1 MTRNE
6 AATRAELI
14 DPALQQAG
22 WGQNNGSRIDYELQI
37 TRGRIQAGG
46 KRAPAMI
53 ADYVLEYR
61 GHRLAVIEAKK
72 EDLHHTEGLAQAK
85 TYCKKMDVRFAI
97 STNGHKIYLC
107 DMRTGIEGE
116 IEKFPTPAELW
127 LMTFAEENSWQQAFS
142 EIPYEDKGGLWQPRY
157 YQQIA
162 AQRVL
167 DAIAQGDKRI
177 LLTLATGTG
186 KTAIAFQIAWK
197 LFQSRWNLTGQATRR
212 PRILFLADRN
222 ILANQAYNAFGA
234 FPEDAMVRMT
244 PAEVHK
250 KGGVPK
256 NGSIFF
262 TIFQSFLSGTT
273 EVIEEDLIDTETGE
287 TVEVFEP
294 VAAANFEQYPP
305 DFFDFIVVDECH
317 RGGANDESTW
327 RAILEYFAPAVQLG
341 LTATPRRDINIDT
354 YKYFGNPVFTYSLKD
369 GINDGFLTP
378 FRVRQFDTTID
389 EYQYT
394 PDDLILEG
402 KVELGKVYKESDFNS
417 KIFIKARE
425 ELRVKLFMDE
435 IGLDEKTL
443 VFCANQ
449 WHALVIRDMINQYAK
464 SPSPDFCHRVTADDG
479 ELGEQYLRQFQ
490 DNDKTIPTIL
500 TTSQKLSTGVDALN
514 VRNIV
519 LLRTIGSMIEFKQII
534 GRGTRLFEGKDYF
547 TVFDFVEAYRHFAD
561 PEWDGEP
568 VDPPTKDSPSEKPEK
583 PESPDATD
591 EIVDPEMRK
600 DRLVIKLRDGKERS
614 IQHLSQTIFM
624 GPDGKPISAEA
635 FIAYLFDTL
644 TLPDFFSSEEE
655 LRIIWSDPVTR
666 RALLGKLAE
675 AGFPEES
682 LEEIQSLINAE
693 DSDLFDVLEYVA
705 FAKQPISRIERVMAT
720 RPELQQA
727 LSPQQAD
734 FIHFVL
740 DRYIAS
746 GVDEL
751 DTDKLPML
759 LQLKYQALQDGM
771 AALGGAEAARET
783 FVDLQRHLYRVG

>member
-1 MTRNE
+1 MSRNE

-14 DPALQQAG
+14 DPALQEAG
-22 WGQNNGSRIDYELQI
+22 WGQSNGSRISYEYQI

-46 KRAPAMI
+46 KRAPALI
-53 ADYVLEYR
+53 ADYVLEHR
-61 GHRLAVIEAKK
+61 GQRLAVIEAKK

-85 TYCKKMDVRFAI
+85 TYSDKLAVRFAI
-97 STNGHKIYLC
+97 STNGRQIYLC
-107 DMRTGIEGE
+107 DMQTGVEGE
-116 IEKFPTPAELW
+116 IDKYPTPDELW
-127 LMTFAEENSWQQAFS
+127 SMTFAEENAWQRAFA
-142 EIPYEDKGGLWQPRY
+142 EIPYEDKGGMWQPRY

-162 AQRVL
+162 VQRVL
-167 DAIAQGDKRI
+167 DAIARGDKRI

-186 KTAIAFQIAWK
+186 KTAIAFQVAWK
-197 LFQSRWNLTGQATRR
+197 LFHSRWNATGVATRR

-222 ILANQAYNAFGA
+222 ILANQAYNAFGS

-244 PAEVHK
+244 PAEVRR

-262 TIFQSFLSGTT
+262 TIFQSFMSGTT
-273 EVIEEDLIDTETGE
+273 DVVEDVVVDEESGE
-287 TVEVFEP
+287 AVEVFEP
-294 VAAANFEQYPP
+294 LTAANFEQYPP
-305 DFFDFIVVDECH
+305 DFFDFIIIDECH
-317 RGGANDESTW
+317 RGGANDESNW
-327 RAILEYFAPAVQLG
+327 RGILEYFSPATQLG
-341 LTATPRRDINIDT
+341 LTATPRRSINANT
-354 YKYFGNPVFTYSLKD
+354 YDYFGDPVYTYSLKE

-402 KVELGKVYKESDFNS
+402 EVELGRVYKEADFNT

-425 ELRVKLFMDE
+425 QLRVRLFMDE
-435 IGLDEKTL
+435 IGLNEKTL

-449 WHALVIRDMINQYAK
+449 WHALIVRDMISQLAK
-464 SPSPDFCHRVTADDG
+464 STSPDFCHRVTADDG

-519 LLRTIGSMIEFKQII
+519 LMRPIGSMIEFKQII

-547 TVFDFVEAYRHFAD
+547 TIFDFVDAHHHFAD
-561 PEWDGEP
+561 PEWDGDPLPPDVPP
-568 VDPPTKDSPSEKPEK
+568 VPTPPITDPP
-583 PESPDATD
+583 PDP
-591 EIVDPEMRK
+591 DPDDPPPLPPRK
-600 DRLVIKLRDGKERS
+600 DKLVVKLRDGKERA
-614 IQHLSQTIFM
+614 IQHMSQTTFM
-624 GPDGKPISAEA
+624 GPDGMPMSAEA
-635 FIAYLFDTL
+635 FLSYLFDTL
-644 TLPDFFSSEEE
+644 TLPDFFSSEAE
-655 LRIIWSDPVTR
+655 LRAIWSDPVTR

-675 AGFPEES
+675 AGFPAES
-682 LEEIQSLINAE
+682 LEEMQSLIDAE
-693 DSDLFDVLEYVA
+693 DSDLFDVLEFVA
-705 FAKQPISRIERVMAT
+705 FAKPPISRVERVMAT
-720 RPELQQA
+720 RPALNHA
-727 LSPQQAD
+727 LSVQQVD

-746 GVDEL
+746 GVEEL
-751 DTDKLPML
+751 DSDKLPML

-771 AALGGAEAARET
+771 AALGGVQAARET
-783 FVDLQRHLYRVG
+783 FVDLQRYLYRVG

>member
-22 WGQNNGSRIDYELQI
+22 WAQNNGSRINYEYQI
-37 TRGRIQAGG
+37 TKGRIQAGG
-46 KRAPAMI
+46 KRAPALI
-53 ADYVLEYR
+53 ADYVLECR
-61 GHRLAVIEAKK
+61 GRKLAVIEAKK

-85 TYCKKMDVRFAI
+85 TYSDKMAIRFAI
-97 STNGHKIYLC
+97 STNGRQIYLS
-107 DMRTGIEGE
+107 DMQTGVEGE
-116 IEKFPTPAELW
+116 IEKYPTPDELW
-127 LMTFAEENSWQQAFS
+127 AMTFAEENAWQQAFS

-162 AQRVL
+162 VQRVL
-167 DAIAQGDKRI
+167 DAIAKGDKRI

-186 KTAIAFQIAWK
+186 KTAIAFQISWK
-197 LFQSRWNLTGQATRR
+197 LFQSRWNHTGQAARR

-244 PAEVHK
+244 PAEVRK

-262 TIFQSFLSGTT
+262 TIFQSFMSGTT
-273 EVIEEDLIDTETGE
+273 EVIEDDLVDGETGE
-287 TVEVFEP
+287 SVEVFEP
-294 VAAANFEQYPP
+294 LTVANFEQYPP
-305 DFFDFIVVDECH
+305 DFFDFIIIDECH
-317 RGGANDESTW
+317 RGGANDESNW
-327 RAILEYFAPAVQLG
+327 RGILEYFSPATQLG
-341 LTATPRRDINIDT
+341 LTATPRRDINANT
-354 YKYFGNPVFTYSLKD
+354 YNYFGDPVFTYSLKD

-402 KVELGKVYKESDFNS
+402 EVELGKVYKESEFNS

-449 WHALVIRDMINQYAK
+449 WHALIIRDMINQYAK
-464 SPSPDFCHRVTADDG
+464 SPSPDFCHRVTANDG
-479 ELGEQYLRQFQ
+479 ELGEQYLRKFQ

-519 LLRTIGSMIEFKQII
+519 LLRPIGSMIEFKQII
-534 GRGTRLFEGKDYF
+534 GRGTRLFDGKDYF
-547 TVFDFVEAYRHFAD
+547 TIYDFVDAHHHFAD
-561 PEWDGEP
+561 PEWDGDPVELPAPGPGPGPGPEP
-568 VDPPTKDSPSEKPEK
+568 KPPIDPPPP
-583 PESPDATD
+583 
-591 EIVDPEMRK
+591 RK
-600 DRLVIKLRDGKERS
+600 DKLVIKLRDGKERA
-614 IQHLSQTIFM
+614 IQYMSQTTFM
-624 GPDGKPISAEA
+624 GPDGMPMSAEA
-635 FIAYLFDTL
+635 FITYLFDTL

-655 LRIIWSDPVTR
+655 LRTIWSDPVTR
-666 RALLGKLAE
+666 RALLGRLAE

-682 LEEIQSLINAE
+682 LEEIQTLIDAE
-693 DSDLFDVLEYVA
+693 DSDLFDVLEFVA
-705 FAKQPISRIERVMAT
+705 FAKQPISRMERVMAT

-751 DTDKLPML
+751 DSDKLPML

-771 AALGGAEAARET
+771 AALGGADAARET

>member
-1 MTRNE
+1 MRIRNE
-6 AATRAELI
+6 SETRAELI
-14 DPALQQAG
+14 DPALNRAA
-22 WGQNNGSRIDYELQI
+22 WEANNGSVVRREYHINL
-37 TRGRIQAGG
+37 GRIQVGG
-46 KRAPAMI
+46 SRAKPMI
-53 ADYVLEYR
+53 ADYMLEFH
-61 GHRLAVIEAKK
+61 GQRLAIIEAKK
-72 EDLHHTEGLAQAK
+72 YDAHVTEGLAQAK
-85 TYCKKMDVRFAI
+85 AYAAKMSIRFAY
-97 STNGHKIYLC
+97 STNGREIYLA
-107 DMRTGIEGE
+107 DLQTGQEGPVQE
-116 IEKFPTPAELW
+116 YPTPEELW
-127 LMTFAEENSWQQAFS
+127 AMTYAEANAWRNRFAEV
-142 EIPYEDKGGLWQPRY
+142 PYEDKGGLWQPRY

-162 AQRVL
+162 VQRVL
-167 DAIAQGDKRI
+167 DAIAKGDKRI

-186 KTAIAFQIAWK
+186 KTAIAFQISWK
-197 LFQSRWNLTGQATRR
+197 LFQSRWNHTGQATRR

-244 PAEVHK
+244 PAEVRK

-262 TIFQSFLSGTT
+262 TIFQSFMSGTT
-273 EVIEEDLIDTETGE
+273 EVVEDDLVDDETGE
-287 TVEVFEP
+287 AVEVFEP
-294 VAAANFEQYPP
+294 LTAANFEQYPP
-305 DFFDFIVVDECH
+305 DFFDFIIIDECH
-317 RGGANDESTW
+317 RGGANDESNW
-327 RAILEYFAPAVQLG
+327 RGILEYFSPATQLG
-341 LTATPRRDINIDT
+341 LTATPRRDINANT
-354 YKYFGNPVFTYSLKD
+354 YNYFGDPVFTYSLKD

-402 KVELGKVYKESDFNS
+402 EVELGKVYKESEFNS

-425 ELRVKLFMDE
+425 ALRVKLFMEE
-435 IGLDEKTL
+435 IGLDQKTL

-464 SPSPDFCHRVTADDG
+464 SSSPDFCHRVTANDG
-479 ELGEQYLRQFQ
+479 ELGEHYLRQFQ

-514 VRNIV
+514 IRNIV
-519 LLRTIGSMIEFKQII
+519 LLRPIGSMIEFKQII

-547 TVFDFVEAYRHFAD
+547 TIFDFVDAHHHFAD

-568 VDPPTKDSPSEKPEK
+568 SEPPAPGPGPDPGPNPTPKPPVDPDPT
-583 PESPDATD
+583 
-591 EIVDPEMRK
+591 RK
-600 DRLVIKLRDGKERS
+600 DKLVIKLRDGKERA
-614 IQHLSQTIFM
+614 IQHMSQTTFI
-624 GPDGKPISAEA
+624 GPDGMPMSAEA
-635 FIAYLFDTL
+635 FITYLFDTL
-644 TLPDFFSSEEE
+644 NLPDFFSSEEE
-655 LRIIWSDPVTR
+655 LRTIWSDPVTR
-666 RALLGKLAE
+666 RALLARLAE

-682 LEEIQSLINAE
+682 LEEIQTLIDAE
-693 DSDLFDVLEYVA
+693 DSDLFDVLEFVA
-705 FAKQPISRIERVMAT
+705 FAKQPISRVERVMAT

-746 GVDEL
+746 GVEEL

-771 AALGGAEAARET
+771 AALGGADAARET
-783 FVDLQRHLYRVG
+783 FIDLQRHLYRVG

>member
-14 DPALQQAG
+14 DPSLQQAG
-22 WGQNNGSRIDYELQI
+22 WAQNNGSRINYEYQI
-37 TRGRIQAGG
+37 TKGRIQAGG
-46 KRAPAMI
+46 KRAPALI

-61 GHRLAVIEAKK
+61 GQKLAVIEAKK

-85 TYCKKMDVRFAI
+85 TYSDKMAIRFAI
-97 STNGHKIYLC
+97 STNGRQIYLS
-107 DMRTGIEGE
+107 DMQTGVEGE
-116 IEKFPTPAELW
+116 IEKYPTPDELW
-127 LMTFAEENSWQQAFS
+127 VMTFAEENAWQQAFS

-162 AQRVL
+162 VQRVL
-167 DAIAQGDKRI
+167 DAIAKGDKRI

-197 LFQSRWNLTGQATRR
+197 LFQSRWNHTGEPTRR

-244 PAEVHK
+244 PAEVRK

-262 TIFQSFLSGTT
+262 TIFQSFMSGTT
-273 EVIEEDLIDTETGE
+273 EVIEDDLVDDEKGE
-287 TVEVFEP
+287 TDEVFEP
-294 VAAANFEQYPP
+294 LTAANFEQYPP
-305 DFFDFIVVDECH
+305 DFFDFIIIDECH
-317 RGGANDESTW
+317 RGGANDESNW
-327 RAILEYFAPAVQLG
+327 RGILEYFSPATQLG
-341 LTATPRRDINIDT
+341 LTATPRRDINANT
-354 YKYFGNPVFTYSLKD
+354 YNYFGDPVFTYSLKD

-402 KVELGKVYKESDFNS
+402 EVELGKVYKESEFNS
-417 KIFIKARE
+417 KIFIKVRE

-449 WHALVIRDMINQYAK
+449 WHALIIRDMINQYAK
-464 SPSPDFCHRVTADDG
+464 SPSPDFCHRVTANDG

-519 LLRTIGSMIEFKQII
+519 LLRPIGSMIEFKQII
-534 GRGTRLFEGKDYF
+534 GRGTRLFDGKDYF
-547 TVFDFVEAYRHFAD
+547 TIYDFVDAHHHFAD
-561 PEWDGEP
+561 PAWDGDPLPAHGPFLPKPPTSKPDPEP
-568 VDPPTKDSPSEKPEK
+568 NPDPDPP
-583 PESPDATD
+583 
-591 EIVDPEMRK
+591 RK
-600 DRLVIKLRDGKERS
+600 DKLVIKLRDGKERA
-614 IQHLSQTIFM
+614 IQYMSQTTFM
-624 GPDGKPISAEA
+624 GPDGMPMSAEA
-635 FIAYLFDTL
+635 FITYLFDTL
-644 TLPDFFSSEEE
+644 TLPDFFSSEED
-655 LRIIWSDPVTR
+655 LRTIWSDPVTR
-666 RALLGKLAE
+666 RALLGRLAE

-682 LEEIQSLINAE
+682 LEEIQTLIDAE
-693 DSDLFDVLEYVA
+693 DSDLFDVLEFVA
-705 FAKQPISRIERVMAT
+705 FAKHPISRVERVMAT
-720 RPELQQA
+720 RRELQQA

-751 DTDKLPML
+751 DNDKLPML

-771 AALGGAEAARET
+771 AALGGADAARET
-783 FVDLQRHLYRVG
+783 FIDLQRNLYRVG

>member
-22 WGQNNGSRIDYELQI
+22 WAQNNGSRINYEYQI
-37 TRGRIQAGG
+37 TKGRIQAGG
-46 KRAPAMI
+46 KRAPALI
-53 ADYVLEYR
+53 ADYILEYR
-61 GHRLAVIEAKK
+61 GQKLAVIEAKK

-85 TYCKKMDVRFAI
+85 TYSDKMAIRFAI
-97 STNGHKIYLC
+97 STNGRQIYLS
-107 DMRTGIEGE
+107 DMQTGVEGE
-116 IEKFPTPAELW
+116 IEKYPTPDELW
-127 LMTFAEENSWQQAFS
+127 AMTFAEENAWQQAFS

-162 AQRVL
+162 VQRVL
-167 DAIAQGDKRI
+167 DAIAKGDKRI

-197 LFQSRWNLTGQATRR
+197 LFQSRWNHTGQATRR

-244 PAEVHK
+244 PAEVRK

-262 TIFQSFLSGTT
+262 TIFQSFMSGTT
-273 EVIEEDLIDTETGE
+273 EVVEDDLVDDETGE
-287 TVEVFEP
+287 SVEVFEP
-294 VAAANFEQYPP
+294 MTAANFEQYPP
-305 DFFDFIVVDECH
+305 DFFDFIIIDECH
-317 RGGANDESTW
+317 RGGANDESNW
-327 RAILEYFAPAVQLG
+327 RGILEYFSPATQLG
-341 LTATPRRDINIDT
+341 LTATPRRDINANT
-354 YKYFGNPVFTYSLKD
+354 YNYFGDPVFTYSLKD

-402 KVELGKVYKESDFNS
+402 EVELGKVYKESEFNS

-449 WHALVIRDMINQYAK
+449 WHALIIRDMINQYAK
-464 SPSPDFCHRVTADDG
+464 SPSPDFCHRVTANDG

-519 LLRTIGSMIEFKQII
+519 LLRPIGSMIEFKQII
-534 GRGTRLFEGKDYF
+534 GRGTRLFDGKDYF
-547 TVFDFVEAYRHFAD
+547 TIYDFVDAHHHFAD
-561 PEWDGEP
+561 PAWDGDPLPAHGPFLPKPPTSKPDPEP
-568 VDPPTKDSPSEKPEK
+568 NPDPDPP
-583 PESPDATD
+583 
-591 EIVDPEMRK
+591 RK
-600 DRLVIKLRDGKERS
+600 DKLVIKLRDGKERA
-614 IQHLSQTIFM
+614 IQYMSQTTFM
-624 GPDGKPISAEA
+624 GPDGMPMSAEA
-635 FIAYLFDTL
+635 FITYLFDTL

-655 LRIIWSDPVTR
+655 LRTIWSDPVTR
-666 RALLGKLAE
+666 RALLGRLAE

-682 LEEIQSLINAE
+682 LEEIQTLIDAE
-693 DSDLFDVLEYVA
+693 DSDLFDVLEFVA
-705 FAKQPISRIERVMAT
+705 FAKQPISRVERVMASK
-720 RPELQQA
+720 PELQQA

-771 AALGGAEAARET
+771 AALGGADAARET
-783 FVDLQRHLYRVG
+783 FIDLQRYLYRVG

>member
-22 WGQNNGSRIDYELQI
+22 WAQNNGSRINYEYQI
-37 TRGRIQAGG
+37 TKGRIQAGG
-46 KRAPAMI
+46 KRAPALI
-53 ADYVLEYR
+53 ADYILEYR
-61 GHRLAVIEAKK
+61 GQKLAVIEAKK

-85 TYCKKMDVRFAI
+85 TYSDKMAIRFAI
-97 STNGHKIYLC
+97 STNGRQIYLS
-107 DMRTGIEGE
+107 DMQTGVEGE
-116 IEKFPTPAELW
+116 IEKYPTPDELW
-127 LMTFAEENSWQQAFS
+127 AMTFAEENAWQQAFS

-162 AQRVL
+162 VQRVL
-167 DAIAQGDKRI
+167 DAIAKGDKRI

-197 LFQSRWNLTGQATRR
+197 LFQSRWNHTGAPTRR

-244 PAEVHK
+244 PAEVRK

-262 TIFQSFLSGTT
+262 TIFQSFMSGTT
-273 EVIEEDLIDTETGE
+273 EVVEDDLVDDETGE
-287 TVEVFEP
+287 SVEVFEP
-294 VAAANFEQYPP
+294 MTAANFEQYPP
-305 DFFDFIVVDECH
+305 DFFDFIIIDECH
-317 RGGANDESTW
+317 RGGANDESNW
-327 RAILEYFAPAVQLG
+327 RGILEYFSPATQLG
-341 LTATPRRDINIDT
+341 LTATPRRDINANT
-354 YKYFGNPVFTYSLKD
+354 YNYFGDPVFTYSLKD

-402 KVELGKVYKESDFNS
+402 EVELGKVYKESEFNS

-449 WHALVIRDMINQYAK
+449 WHALIIRDMINQYAK
-464 SPSPDFCHRVTADDG
+464 SPSPDFCHRVTANDG

-519 LLRTIGSMIEFKQII
+519 LLRPIGSMIEFKQII

-547 TVFDFVEAYRHFAD
+547 TIYDFVDAHHHFAD
-561 PEWDGEP
+561 PAWDGDPLPAHGPFLPKPPSSEP
-568 VDPPTKDSPSEKPEK
+568 DPEPSPDPDPP
-583 PESPDATD
+583 
-591 EIVDPEMRK
+591 RK
-600 DRLVIKLRDGKERS
+600 DKLVIKLRDGKERA
-614 IQHLSQTIFM
+614 IQYMSQTTFM
-624 GPDGKPISAEA
+624 GPDGMPMSAEA
-635 FIAYLFDTL
+635 FITYLFDTL

-655 LRIIWSDPVTR
+655 LRTIWSDPVTR
-666 RALLGKLAE
+666 RALLGRLAE

-682 LEEIQSLINAE
+682 LEEIQTLIDAE
-693 DSDLFDVLEYVA
+693 DSDLFDVLEFVA
-705 FAKQPISRIERVMAT
+705 FAKQPISRVERVMAT

-751 DTDKLPML
+751 DTDRLPIL

-771 AALGGAEAARET
+771 SALGGAEAARET
-783 FVDLQRHLYRVG
+783 FVELQRHLYRVG